1 MRKVLVMPA
10 LLHRFARFLL
20 TGILV
25 LAPVASVSGQS
36 SLLTGAFDEA
46 QAVRGQA
53 VYYQHCLACHGES
66 MNGVDQAPPLTG
78 PQFGSNWRGETLWAL
93 VERMTTM
100 PPDKPGT
107 LSRHELVDTL
117 AYVLWYNG
125 LPLGDAE
132 LPAEQ
137 DVLSGMT
144 FELPPLGE

>member
-1 MRKVLVMPA
+1 
-10 LLHRFARFLL
+10 
-20 TGILV
+20 
-25 LAPVASVSGQS
+25 
-36 SLLTGAFDEA
+36 
-46 QAVRGQA
+46 
-53 VYYQHCLACHGES
+53 

-93 VERMTTM
+93 VERMMTM

-107 LSRHELVDTL
+107 LSRQELVDTL
-117 AYVLWYNG
+117 SYVLWYNG
-125 LPLGDAE
+125 LPLGDVE

>member
-1 MRKVLVMPA
+1 MFRMLTA
-10 LLHRFARFLL
+10 LLPVFL
-20 TGILV
+20 
-25 LAPVASVSGQS
+25 SVSMVMAAFAQDA
-36 SLLTGAFDEA
+36 LLAGAFNEA

-78 PQFGSNWRGETLWAL
+78 PQFGSNWRGETLWVL

-107 LSRHELVDTL
+107 LSRQELVDTL

-137 DVLSGMT
+137 DVLSAMT

>member
-1 MRKVLVMPA
+1 MFRMVKALLPVFLSVSLVMAAFAQDA
-10 LLHRFARFLL
+10 LLA
-20 TGILV
+20 
-25 LAPVASVSGQS
+25 
-36 SLLTGAFDEA
+36 GAFNET

-93 VERMTTM
+93 VERMMTM